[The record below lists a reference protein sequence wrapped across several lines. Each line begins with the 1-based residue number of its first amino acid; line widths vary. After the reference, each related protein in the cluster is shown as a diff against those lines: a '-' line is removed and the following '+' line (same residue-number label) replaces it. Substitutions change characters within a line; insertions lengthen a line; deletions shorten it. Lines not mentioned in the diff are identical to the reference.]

1 MHKQLIKEA
10 KLLKHNWTG
19 IIEKRV
25 ELKEKGSTY
34 EVKLDAISASFRKKA
49 VNLMLE
55 AIQEKPTFQEKVDL
69 NLVIISKEKASSSQS
84 NILVVIELIEKYL
97 FFSNGKRTSN
107 PYRKSV
113 RKLTFDLKGN
123 KGGLRDSL
131 AHLLL
136 DTPCYK
142 SVSKIIKE
150 HLST

>member
-69 NLVIISKEKASSSQS
+69 NLVIISKENASSSQS

-123 KGGLRDSL
+123 KGGLRASL

>member
-1 MHKQLIKEA
+1 
-10 KLLKHNWTG
+10 
-19 IIEKRV
+19 
-25 ELKEKGSTY
+25 
-34 EVKLDAISASFRKKA
+34 
-49 VNLMLE
+49 MLE

-142 SVSKIIKE
+142 SVSKILRSYVLLRFSRAVLTFVSCSE
-150 HLST
+150 PLYRYLLTSLLCLHY